1 LGDVAKLTAQET
13 FARILRRRDDNI
25 RALQEECLVQFEEL
39 VILRDAVKDHQA
51 VVDIYQAKIA
61 RLETT
66 IERMKRAKS

>member
-1 LGDVAKLTAQET
+1 VAKLTAQET

-25 RALQEECLVQFEEL
+25 RALQEECLIQFEEL